1 MISLLRHFH
10 GEERSGPVGSSP
22 SRTELRHRNKS
33 STQTGFGVEKGHRS
47 RTADG
52 RAVQAVQ
59 GDSESHKLW
68 AAPLLACV
76 AAGGL
81 VFFSVSAYS

>member
-1 MISLLRHFH
+1 M
-10 GEERSGPVGSSP
+10 GSSP

-47 RTADG
+47 CTADG

-59 GDSESHKLW
+59 AESEGHKLW
-68 AAPLLACV
+68 AAPLLARV